1 MWLGHH
7 FQGQKVSLQGAGHIV
22 AASRTRTACL
32 WLHQLQNASYIMT
45 QWKDDI
51 NIPKFETENIYKK
64 SEHNHL
70 SIYNSQWT

>member
-1 MWLGHH
+1 
-7 FQGQKVSLQGAGHIV
+7 
-22 AASRTRTACL
+22 
-32 WLHQLQNASYIMT
+32 MT